1 MLESPQI
8 LSELRRLLMLTNPAR
23 GVGSC
28 LWFRGRRQ
36 LARPQRLLIFV
47 CVLFP
52 FSGCQRPA
60 ARTSDVTVTLID
72 QSWLDKEY
80 QDRRTEEISE
90 FTRETGI
97 HVKVLPSS
105 EAPVDELST
114 WLSLLGSAAKI
125 PDVYAVD
132 VIWPKILADNLID
145 LKAYVPADEIAAHA
159 ADLVA
164 NDTVDGRLVALPYH
178 IDVGLLYYRT
188 DLLHRYGFRDPPKTW
203 DELETMSRR
212 IQAGERAK
220 GHKNFWGFIWQGA
233 PSEVLTCNALEWQE
247 SEGGGA
253 IIENRRI
260 TVNNRE
266 TIQSWQRAARWV
278 GSISPPGVVA
288 YQEWD
293 TLNIWKF
300 GGAAFMRSWS
310 GWLGP
315 YLLARSETPG
325 AEANHYDVAP
335 LPAGR
340 TSSIGAFGGHSYGV
354 SKYSAHPQEA
364 VMLVRY
370 LCRRDVELK
379 RLQMYSGVPTI
390 PQLNQDPSVRAA
402 APYLTALQKAYKN
415 GFAVRPSTETG
426 KNYPEVSRAYFE
438 AVHSV
443 LTGQTTAAKAAADL
457 QEQLVH
463 ITGFEAQ
470 SVRANGVTEV
480 DTSTARTADNA
491 FFRPTRSNEH
501 GAAKRNFERAQR

>member
-1 MLESPQI
+1 
-8 LSELRRLLMLTNPAR
+8 MLTNPAR
-23 GVGSC
+23 DVGSC
-28 LWFRGRRQ
+28 LRFLLRY
-36 LARPQRLLIFV
+36 LALPQRFLISV

-52 FSGCQRPA
+52 LSGCQRSAAPA
-60 ARTSDVTVTLID
+60 SDITVTLID

-80 QDRRTEEISE
+80 QDRRTEEISG

-97 HVKVLPSS
+97 RVKVLPSS
-105 EAPVDELST
+105 EAPVEQLST
-114 WLSLLGSAAKI
+114 WLSLLGSEAKI

-145 LKAYVPADEIAAHA
+145 LKAYVPAEEITAHA
-159 ADLVA
+159 PDLVA
-164 NDTVDGRLVALPYH
+164 NDTVDGRVVALPYH

-188 DLLHRYGFRDPPKTW
+188 DLLHSYGFRDPPKTW
-203 DELETMSRR
+203 DELEAMSRR

-233 PSEVLTCNALEWQE
+233 PTEALTCNALEWQE
-247 SEGGGA
+247 SQGGGA
-253 IIENRRI
+253 IIENGRI
-260 TVNNRE
+260 TVNNRN
-266 TIQSWQRAARWV
+266 TIHAWERAARWV

-293 TLNIWKF
+293 TNNIWRAE
-300 GGAAFMRSWS
+300 GAAFMRSWN

-315 YLLARSETPG
+315 YFWARSETPG
-325 AEANHYDVAP
+325 TEANNYDVAP

-340 TSSIGAFGGHSYGV
+340 AGSVGAFGGHSYGV
-354 SKYSAHPQEA
+354 SKYSAHTQEA

-370 LCRRDVELK
+370 LCRRDVELR
-379 RLQMYSGVPTI
+379 RLRTYSGVPTI
-390 PQLNQDPSVRAA
+390 PQLDQDPSVRAA
-402 APYLTALQKAYKN
+402 APYLTAVQKAYKK

-443 LTGQTTAAKAAADL
+443 LTGQSTAAKAAADL
-457 QEQLVH
+457 QEQLAH

-470 SVRANGVTEV
+470 GVRANDVTEL
-480 DTSTARTADNA
+480 DTPSAHRAHNGVL
-491 FFRPTRSNEH
+491 RPGRSNERS
-501 GAAKRNFERAQR
+501 AAKGNFERAQR